1 MRGWRPSHPG
11 SDEQRRRANCRA
23 YANVYLRRG
32 KIHRGPCVDCGVDPE
47 DERVE
52 MHHPDYDH
60 PLNVVWL
67 CVPCRRDRI
76 REAAEAGAADWDRG
90 EPGDGP
96 LASALGALG
105 AERPAWSDHAHGE
118 GAG

>member
-1 MRGWRPSHPG
+1 
-11 SDEQRRRANCRA
+11 
-23 YANVYLRRG
+23 VYLRRG

-76 REAAEAGAADWDRG
+76 REAAEAGAAEAA
-90 EPGDGP
+90 EPEVIGRKKKEEEEE
-96 LASALGALG
+96 AS
-105 AERPAWSDHAHGE
+105 E
-118 GAG
+118 